1 MVFFVF
7 RQNALHF
14 TYVHTHVTYEPYQMG
29 YICRPQIFGPLISIK
44 SPSWNTTTHAHVYPT
59 PLLSFSFPSFQFL
72 SSFSYPLSIPFTT
85 LYPFLFFFPFNP
97 IFFHFYFLSIIF
109 FLFFSI
115 SDKISFFPLAIAQ
128 LSVVGDGTTLLIL
141 LFISPTLPQLGAWIS
156 WICGKYW
163 WIFWQ
168 KYY

>member
-1 MVFFVF
+1 M
-7 RQNALHF
+7 HF
-14 TYVHTHVTYEPYQMG
+14 TSLMYILMLLMNPTKWGIFVDPKFLAHLYPLKVHLET
-29 YICRPQIFGPLISIK
+29 PQ
-44 SPSWNTTTHAHVYPT
+44 PT
-59 PLLSFSFPSFQFL
+59 SMSTPHLFFYFL
-72 SSFSYPLSIPFTT
+72 FSFSYPLSIPFTT

-141 LFISPTLPQLGAWIS
+141 LFISPTLPQLGA
-156 WICGKYW
+156 
-163 WIFWQ
+163 
-168 KYY
+168 